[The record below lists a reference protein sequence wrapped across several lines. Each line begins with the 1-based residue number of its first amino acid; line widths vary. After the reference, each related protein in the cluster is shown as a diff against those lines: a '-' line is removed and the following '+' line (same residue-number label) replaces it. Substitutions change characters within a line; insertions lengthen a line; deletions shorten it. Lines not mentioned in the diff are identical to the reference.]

1 MATVIKASGP
11 VRSSDGALFNLDD
24 MSGKAN
30 QYLEQIRL
38 QAAKIVQQ
46 AQQEAD
52 AIRKKAEADGQKAAL
67 QAVERITEDKV
78 SKQMATLLPALRQT
92 VDAIAQAKQ
101 AWLSHWEK
109 AAVHV
114 ACQIAGRVIRRE
126 VSQEPEI
133 TVQLVREALELAAG
147 SSEVRLRLHPND
159 LATLGT
165 QVKRLAEQFT
175 KTGTLAVV
183 SDAEITLGSCRVDT
197 RFGTIDQQFE
207 AQLARIEEE
216 LT

>member
-11 VRSSDGALFNLDD
+11 IRSVDGALFNLDD

-30 QYLEQIRL
+30 QYLDQIRL

-46 AQQEAD
+46 AQQEAE
-52 AIRKKAEADGQKAAL
+52 AIRKRAESDGQRAAL

-78 SKQMATLLPALRQT
+78 SKQMSTLLPALRQT
-92 VDAIAQAKQ
+92 VESLAQAKQ
-101 AWLSHWEK
+101 AWLNHWEK
-109 AAVHV
+109 KAVHV
-114 ACQIAGRVIRRE
+114 ACAIAGRITRRNVRE
-126 VSQEPEI
+126 EPEI

-147 SSEVRLRLHPND
+147 SSEIKVRLHPQD
-159 LATLGT
+159 FTSLGG
-165 QVKRLAEQFT
+165 QVKRLSEQSS
-175 KTGTLAVV
+175 KLGAISVI
-183 SDAEITLGSCRVDT
+183 SDPEITLGSCRVDT

-216 LT
+216 LA

>member
-11 VRSSDGALFNLDD
+11 IRGIDGALFNLDD

-30 QYLEQIRL
+30 QYLDQIRL

-46 AQQEAD
+46 AQHDAD
-52 AIRKKAEADGQKAAL
+52 AIRKRAEADGQKAAL

-92 VDAIAQAKQ
+92 VESLAQSKQ
-101 AWLSHWEK
+101 TWLNHWEK
-109 AAVHV
+109 TAVHV
-114 ACQIAGRVIRRE
+114 ACAIASRVIRRE
-126 VSQEPEI
+126 VSSEPEI
-133 TVQLVREALELAAG
+133 TIQLVREALELAAG
-147 SSEVRLRLHPND
+147 SSEIRLRLHPND
-159 LATLGT
+159 FNSLGG
-165 QVKRLAEQFT
+165 QVKRLSEQFS
-175 KTGTLAVV
+175 KVGTVAVV
-183 SDAEITLGSCRVDT
+183 SDPEITLGSCRVDT